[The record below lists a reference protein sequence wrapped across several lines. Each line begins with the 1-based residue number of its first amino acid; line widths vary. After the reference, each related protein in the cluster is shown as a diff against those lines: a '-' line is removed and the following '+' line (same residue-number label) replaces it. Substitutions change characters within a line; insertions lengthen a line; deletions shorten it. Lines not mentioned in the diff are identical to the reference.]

1 MIGHVTGRKKGGRFM
16 PLENN
21 GTTTP
26 ARIRGAGRDG
36 DQEDQLRKMLV
47 QEAE

>member
-1 MIGHVTGRKKGGRFM
+1 M

-21 GTTTP
+21 GTTTL
-26 ARIRGAGRDG
+26 ARIRGAEMDG
-36 DQEDQLRKMLV
+36 DQEDQLREMLV